1 MDVEV
6 IAKILAPSVTAIAGF
21 LAKRYLEGKPKLLT
35 YLIHT
40 AAVPLRD
47 EHETTIN
54 THSIVVRNA
63 GKKTA
68 HDVRLGHSILP
79 AFQIYPQI
87 SHEVVEGADNS
98 AEIVIPTLVPNEQIN
113 ISYVYFPPLV
123 WNQINSYCKSDEMSA
138 KVLNVIPA
146 PQLSRPQLLSIWGLM
161 FIGGS
166 TVVYWGIRWLWA
178 WAQ

>member
-6 IAKILAPSVTAIAGF
+6 IAKILAPSVTAIVAF
-21 LAKRYLEGKPKLLT
+21 ILKRYLEGKPKLIT

-47 EHETTIN
+47 ENETTIN

-63 GKKTA
+63 GKRTA
-68 HDVRLGHSILP
+68 HNIRVGHSILP
-79 AFQIYPQI
+79 PHQIYPQI
-87 SHEVVEGADNS
+87 SHEIVEGADSS

-113 ISYVYFPPLV
+113 ISYVYFPPLI
-123 WNQINSYCKSDEMSA
+123 WNQVNSYCKSDEMFA

-146 PQLSRPQLLSIWGLM
+146 PQLSRPQLIAIWGLM
-161 FIGGS
+161 FVGGS
-166 TVVYWGIRWLWA
+166 TLVYWGMRWIWA

>member
-6 IAKILAPSVTAIAGF
+6 IAKILAPSVTAIFGF
-21 LAKRYLEGKPKLLT
+21 VFKRYLDAKPKLIT

-40 AAVPLRD
+40 AAVPLKG
-47 EHETTIN
+47 ETETIIN

-79 AFQIYPQI
+79 DFQIYPQI
-87 SHEVVEGADNS
+87 SHDLIKGPDDS
-98 AEIVIPTLVPNEQIN
+98 AEIIIPTLVPNEQIN
-113 ISYVYFPPLV
+113 ISYVYFPPLT

-146 PQLSRPQLLSIWGLM
+146 QQLSRPQLLAMWGLM
-161 FIGGS
+161 FIGKRG
-166 TVVYWGIRWLWA
+166 R
-178 WAQ
+178 